1 MPPWNGEWHIYSM
14 VLFDFCREQD
24 EHGLPLFEAERDNG
38 SSGPRRSLPTNRDI
52 YPVEVVEWNQ
62 ARNTRQTRYIQQT
75 KELRSVQRSIYFLE
89 NWAFNRLSEPA
100 GFTWIAPRSEPIP
113 LSDNIPAEEFKLL
126 LQQKETDSKNVVSE
140 LSTDANAFL
149 QYKLNQPEAYNEDAI
164 KDDPSS
170 SPRTLIRI
178 YSDSSH
184 SPYTESLGFRCG
196 NWERCQP
203 ANSLE
208 QLRNR
213 QLLKLEGIRDHC
225 EGKRKRSNWISFSD
239 DALWVYSKRNVLAY
253 GAQNVRVAIVSVPA
267 LDKLRIPWDRS
278 SDLVRSVG
286 GSPWS
291 KYNESGV
298 KYASKKH
305 YLVYGW
311 VPPACIIKTFTFQ
324 EFTQRCE
331 ELKFQYQPKTTAISP
346 SALLST
352 PARDEVESFI
362 AICTSGVKTL
372 ETAMEFYQKPG
383 AYEDKSGLEEVE
395 REFTK
400 VLKSV
405 TSALNDIYVK
415 IVDKGLEEPMD
426 VAKPATWGERN
437 KWKPSSVA
445 GSESQPSAV
454 RSLAAPIKVVFAEDI
469 DDEPA
474 AE

>member
-1 MPPWNGEWHIYSM
+1 M

-75 KELRSVQRSIYFLE
+75 KELRSVQR
-89 NWAFNRLSEPA
+89 
-100 GFTWIAPRSEPIP
+100 
-113 LSDNIPAEEFKLL
+113 
-126 LQQKETDSKNVVSE
+126 
-140 LSTDANAFL
+140 
-149 QYKLNQPEAYNEDAI
+149 
-164 KDDPSS
+164 
-170 SPRTLIRI
+170 
-178 YSDSSH
+178 
-184 SPYTESLGFRCG
+184 
-196 NWERCQP
+196 
-203 ANSLE
+203 
-208 QLRNR
+208 
-213 QLLKLEGIRDHC
+213 
-225 EGKRKRSNWISFSD
+225 D

-324 EFTQRCE
+324 EFTQR
-331 ELKFQYQPKTTAISP
+331 YQPKTTAISP